1 MAISRK
7 QKRQIL
13 NDLKNQKTKDLGEAS
28 KSKRTWSFQP
38 GDLVRV
44 KEDYGIISHGS
55 GGYFVV
61 ISPSGT
67 KRYHAR
73 YLERVQKSENSD

>member
-7 QKRQIL
+7 QKKQIL
-13 NDLKNQKTKDLGEAS
+13 NDLRSQKNKDLGEAS
-28 KSKRTWSFQP
+28 KAKKTWSFQP
-38 GDLVRV
+38 GDLVKV

-67 KRYHAR
+67 KKYHAR
-73 YLERVQKSENSD
+73 YLERVQKSKGKD